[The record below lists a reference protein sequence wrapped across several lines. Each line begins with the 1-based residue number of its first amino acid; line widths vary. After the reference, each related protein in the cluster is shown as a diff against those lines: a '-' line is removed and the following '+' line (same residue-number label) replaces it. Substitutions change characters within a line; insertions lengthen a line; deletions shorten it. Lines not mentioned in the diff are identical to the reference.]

1 MSDYRAYLIGN
12 DGHIFQAMNLD
23 VPDDAAA
30 IAAALQL
37 VDGHDVELW
46 QAPAKSRSSSAS
58 KNPLSKKNRVL
69 NRHRLVGWSKRQIR
83 VSVTTREAP
92 GLPIK
97 SNHRPL

>member
-23 VPDDAAA
+23 VPNDAAA

-58 KNPLSKKNRVL
+58 K
-69 NRHRLVGWSKRQIR
+69 
-83 VSVTTREAP
+83 T
-92 GLPIK
+92 
-97 SNHRPL
+97 